1 VHSKPVQH
9 LGRAAESNNLAFLLD
24 RQRRQEYWDDPI
36 LAERNPVVGMP
47 GKLKDETPIPSFE
60 KQLVR
65 RQAPDRQPAQHEWAG
80 TEAKGLPALRSL
92 QSDKFNPVGLAQLVL

>member
-1 VHSKPVQH
+1 
-9 LGRAAESNNLAFLLD
+9 LALLLNGE
-24 RQRRQEYWDDPI
+24 RRQEYWDDPI

-47 GKLKDETPIPSFE
+47 RKLKDETTIPSFE

-65 RQAPDRQPAQHEWAG
+65 RQAPDRQAAQHERAG

-92 QSDKFNPVGLAQLVL
+92 QSDKFSPIGLAQLVLGNVKMRVSLLEQTAD